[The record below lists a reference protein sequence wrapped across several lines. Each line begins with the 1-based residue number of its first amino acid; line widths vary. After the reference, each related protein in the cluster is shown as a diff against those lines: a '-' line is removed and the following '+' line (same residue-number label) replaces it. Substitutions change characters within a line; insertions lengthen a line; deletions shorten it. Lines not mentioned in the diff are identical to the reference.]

1 MRAADTTPKSKK
13 GALQVTLEKKRQI
26 RLQSEKWVIE
36 MRWDWDLFQWQ
47 VIKFGGLVVVALI
60 VFIHI
65 VKLVKEAI
73 AEIRKPQ
80 A

>member
-1 MRAADTTPKSKK
+1 MH
-13 GALQVTLEKKRQI
+13 
-26 RLQSEKWVIE
+26 
-36 MRWDWDLFQWQ
+36 WDLDLVQWQ
-47 VIKFGGLVVVALI
+47 VIKFGGLIVVVLI

-73 AEIRKPQ
+73 AEIRKPH